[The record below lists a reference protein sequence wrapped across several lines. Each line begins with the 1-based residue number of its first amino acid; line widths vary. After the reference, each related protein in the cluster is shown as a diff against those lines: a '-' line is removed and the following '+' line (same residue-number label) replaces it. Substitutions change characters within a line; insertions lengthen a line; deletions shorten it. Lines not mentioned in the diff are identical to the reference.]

1 MTGIQNQV
9 SLLQTERISSRIR
22 PLFENFITD
31 TPHDDTWMIT
41 VALDEIRQIFL
52 MPFIEETGIIAIRF
66 LAAPH
71 IKTLVHHEETHR
83 IAHVQEFWCRRIM
96 TASDSVH
103 AHIAKDGKLTVH
115 RIFIDSSTQAT
126 EIMML
131 TDTINLEILAIEE
144 EALLCIKLHITE
156 TGSCRSNIHYLPIY

>member
-1 MTGIQNQV
+1 
-9 SLLQTERISSRIR
+9 
-22 PLFENFITD
+22 
-31 TPHDDTWMIT
+31 
-41 VALDEIRQIFL
+41 

-71 IKTLVHHEETHR
+71 VETLVHYEDAHR

-115 RIFIDSSTQAT
+115 RILIDSSTQAT

-131 TDTINLEILAIEE
+131 TDTIYLEILAIEE
-144 EALLCIKLHITE
+144 ETLLCIKLHFTE

>member
-1 MTGIQNQV
+1 
-9 SLLQTERISSRIR
+9 
-22 PLFENFITD
+22 
-31 TPHDDTWMIT
+31 
-41 VALDEIRQIFL
+41 
-52 MPFIEETGIIAIRF
+52 
-66 LAAPH
+66 
-71 IKTLVHHEETHR
+71 
-83 IAHVQEFWCRRIM
+83 M

-115 RIFIDSSTQAT
+115 RILINGSTQAT

-156 TGSCRSNIHYLPIY
+156 TGSCRSNIHYLSIY

>member
-22 PLFENFITD
+22 PLFENLITD

-41 VALDEIRQIFL
+41 VALDEIRQVFL
-52 MPFIEETGIIAIRF
+52 MPFIKETGIIAIRF

-71 IKTLVHHEETHR
+71 VETLVHHEDAHR

-96 TASDSVH
+96 TTSDSVH

-115 RIFIDSSTQAT
+115 RILINGSTQAT

-131 TDTINLEILAIEE
+131 TDTIYLEILAIEE
-144 EALLCIKLHITE
+144 ETLPCIKLHIAE
-156 TGSCRSNIHYLPIY
+156 TGS